1 MAIQNFLTEQINTVF
16 DDCSSIKLYNDG
28 KVKTFEKGSL
38 EFEKII
44 QLWQITVN
52 SGYEM
57 PAFGVSIHELTMQ
70 SLQSGTHIEFVF
82 DEVNY
87 HNDMPFDSLLL
98 SLQPNQYGYQLIRH
112 YDDKYQ
118 GRCLYVNTT
127 EINNDLYDYIESIIN
142 EKN

>member
-16 DDCSSIKLYNDG
+16 DDCSCIKIYNDG
-28 KVKTFEKGSL
+28 NVKTYNKGSA
-38 EFEKII
+38 EFDKII

-98 SLQPNQYGYQLIRH
+98 SLQPN
-112 YDDKYQ
+112 
-118 GRCLYVNTT
+118 
-127 EINNDLYDYIESIIN
+127 
-142 EKN
+142 